1 MPDALAVVTRTISEH
16 HDIKKHVK
24 LARDTVNDIE
34 ALFTLQG
41 AQTGWSQ
48 SSLTALIEKRGQ
60 LVQAINFLQQ
70 GLRNHFNFEEQALLP
85 LLGELLAKAVVREHN
100 QISMQIN
107 DVKAAVAG
115 MQLEG
120 LEPRELISRK
130 SLIEQHISNL
140 RRMVE
145 EHTLH
150 EEAILK
156 MMKDALE
163 ANTA

>member
-16 HDIKKHVK
+16 HAIRKHVK

-41 AQTGWSQ
+41 AQTGWTQ

-60 LVQAINFLQQ
+60 LVQAISFLQQ
-70 GLRNHFNFEEQALLP
+70 GLRNHFDFEEQALLP